1 MGGHYFS
8 LAGISS
14 GSNRTVRTFLGLAD
28 YRFGFQVL
36 LQPEDPAFTPESG
49 GLVRACP
56 HCGRRNRLL
65 YERLGL
71 AFRCS
76 QCHQDLPAPAE
87 PIDVPGA
94 AEWDALVA
102 KSVLPVLA
110 DFWAPWC
117 GPCKMVAP
125 ELAKV
130 AAEGAGCWVVA
141 KVNTD
146 AIPELGARFSVRAI
160 PTLLL
165 FKGGRETA
173 RQAGAMGAPAILQF
187 IQRAP

>member
-1 MGGHYFS
+1 M
-8 LAGISS
+8 
-14 GSNRTVRTFLGLAD
+14 TTT
-28 YRFGFQVL
+28 
-36 LQPEDPAFTPESG
+36 DPAFTLDSR

-130 AAEGAGCWVVA
+130 AAEGAGRWVVA